1 MKRLNITI
9 DSDLY
14 EKARALAFIKRV
26 SISQI
31 IRTSLSDWL
40 EKKNKIIE
48 GILSEQDEDKL
59 LKILEND
66 EFIESDD
73 VKSKL
78 NI

>member
-40 EKKNKIIE
+40 EKNKKIIE
-48 GILSEQDEDKL
+48 RILSEQDEDRL

-66 EFIESDD
+66 EFIESDN

-78 NI
+78 KI

>member
-40 EKKNKIIE
+40 EKNKKMI
-48 GILSEQDEDKL
+48 GLVLSEHDEDRL
-59 LKILEND
+59 LKIIEND
-66 EFIESDD
+66 EFIESDN

-78 NI
+78 KT

>member
-9 DSDLY
+9 DNDLY

-40 EKKNKIIE
+40 ENNKKIVE
-48 GILSEQDEDKL
+48 RILSEHDEDRL

-66 EFIESDD
+66 EFIESDN
-73 VKSKL
+73 VKLKL
-78 NI
+78 KI

>member
-40 EKKNKIIE
+40 EKNKKMI
-48 GILSEQDEDKL
+48 GLVLSEHDEDRL

-66 EFIESDD
+66 EFIESED
-73 VKSKL
+73 VKLKL
-78 NI
+78 KI

>member
-31 IRTSLSDWL
+31 IRASLSDWL
-40 EKKNKIIE
+40 EKNKKIIE
-48 GILSEQDEDKL
+48 RILSEQDEDRL
-59 LKILEND
+59 LKIIEND
-66 EFIESDD
+66 EFIESDN

-78 NI
+78 KI

>member
-14 EKARALAFIKRV
+14 EKARTLAFIKRV

-40 EKKNKIIE
+40 EKNKKMIDLV
-48 GILSEQDEDKL
+48 LSEHDEDRL

-66 EFIESDD
+66 EFIESDE

-78 NI
+78 NL

>member
-40 EKKNKIIE
+40 EKNKKIVKH
-48 GILSEQDEDKL
+48 ILSEHDEDRL
-59 LKILEND
+59 LKILESD
-66 EFIESDD
+66 EFIESDN

>member
-40 EKKNKIIE
+40 EKNKKMIDRV
-48 GILSEQDEDKL
+48 LSEQDEDRL
-59 LKILEND
+59 LKILKND
-66 EFIESDD
+66 EFIESEE

-78 NI
+78 S